1 MKPLIERALSSLEKP
16 IAMRIF
22 VVVSFL
28 ESALLP
34 IPIETLSIPLLTS
47 RSNPWPVAFWGSVSS
62 VLGGAAGYFIGIA
75 LFDTL
80 GRWLIELY
88 GVTDQYMALTREA
101 SANLADGSWIIM
113 VGAVTPIPFK
123 LVSIAAGAIQ
133 FPFLVF
139 VIVAALGRTLR
150 FAAFALAFQCFG
162 DRLRDVIHRRP
173 RLVSTLVVVLLLGGF
188 VALLI

>member
-1 MKPLIERALSSLEKP
+1 MKTLIERALTSLEKP

-34 IPIETLSIPLLTS
+34 IPVETLSIPLLTS
-47 RSNPWPVAFWGSVSS
+47 RPNPWPVAFWGSLSS
-62 VLGGAAGYFIGIA
+62 VLGGVAGYFIGLA

-88 GVTDQYMALTREA
+88 GVTDQYLALTREA
-101 SANLADGSWIIM
+101 SADLSDGSWLIM

-123 LVSIAAGAIQ
+123 LVSIAAGAVQ

-139 VIVAALGRTLR
+139 VVVATLGRSLR
-150 FAAFALAFQCFG
+150 FTAFAFAFHCFG
-162 DRLRDVIHRRP
+162 DRLREIIHRRP
-173 RLVSTLVVVLLLGGF
+173 TLISTLVVVLLIGGF
-188 VALLI
+188 AILLI